1 LCLAALVLVVVIAVG
16 GVPVTVM
23 HIVHVLIVRHGLVA
37 AVRSVLVLVIGVG
50 QVRQRMLVIVPVV
63 RCVGVSFVHVVDVS
77 VALHARVAALRAVLV
92 VVVPV
97 IGMGVVVG
105 RCH

>member
-1 LCLAALVLVVVIAVG
+1 VLVVVIAVG

-23 HIVHVLIVRHGLVA
+23 HVVHVVIVHHGLVA
-37 AVRSVLVLVIGVG
+37 AVRPVLVLVVGVG

-63 RCVGVSFVHVVDVS
+63 RCVGVSFMHVVDVS
-77 VALHARVAALRAVLV
+77 LALHARVPALRAVLV

-97 IGMGVVVG
+97 AGMGVVVG